1 MYDRKLD
8 QGADEGEPLD
18 EEFVADQPA
27 GEADPLDVV
36 VPERVKS
43 MRQLGACSL
52 EDGLP
57 GSPEFP
63 ERTSDL

>member
-1 MYDRKLD
+1 MHDRKLD
-8 QGADEGEPLD
+8 QGVDEGEPLD

-43 MRQLGACSL
+43 MRRLGACSL

-57 GSPEFP
+57 VSLELPEH
-63 ERTSDL
+63 TNDL